1 VAGAGP
7 DAVAGALLGAL
18 AGDCIGAPYEGAR
31 AVELTSARRR
41 VDRALS
47 RRVLRYTDDTELLL
61 ALTDHLVDDDDRVD
75 GDRLVRRM
83 HARFD
88 PRRGYGAGMRRLVE
102 LWRAGSTPDE
112 ATTAVFP
119 DGSYGNG
126 AAMRVAPVG
135 LRWAGDAA
143 RITAVAGRSARVT
156 HVHPVGVD
164 GAVVQAHAVA
174 RAASFRAFA
183 LADVGALPAATA
195 PLRAGLDAAAR
206 TAPAT
211 APAIVADRLG
221 TAPVAHRSV
230 PAALWCAAVTDD
242 VREAITLAVALGGDT
257 DTIATMA
264 AAVRGA
270 VAGTAWIPSAWAG
283 VLEGH
288 AEVRDA
294 ADRLSACIAVGGA
307 GDGP

>member
-1 VAGAGP
+1 MAGAGQ

-18 AGDCIGAPYEGAR
+18 AGDCVGAPYEGGRPVGRDGA
-31 AVELTSARRR
+31 ARR
-41 VDRALS
+41 VERALS
-47 RRVLRYTDDTELLL
+47 RRTLRYTDDTELLL
-61 ALTDHLVDDDDRVD
+61 ALTDHLVHDDDRVD
-75 GDRLVRRM
+75 GDRLVDRM
-83 HARFD
+83 RTRFD
-88 PRRGYGAGMRRLVE
+88 PGRGYGAGMRRLVD
-102 LWRAGSTPDE
+102 LWRAGRAPDE

-174 RAASFRAFA
+174 RAATTGVFT
-183 LADVGALPAATA
+183 LADVADLPAATA

-206 TAPAT
+206 TDPTT
-211 APAIVADRLG
+211 APAAVAGRLG

-230 PAALWCAAVTDD
+230 PAALWCAAATDD

-257 DTIATMA
+257 DTIAAMA
-264 AAVRGA
+264 AAIRGA
-270 VAGTAWIPSAWAG
+270 VVGGAWIPTSWAD

-294 ADRLSACIAVGGA
+294 ADRLSACIAGGRT
-307 GDGP
+307 DDVP